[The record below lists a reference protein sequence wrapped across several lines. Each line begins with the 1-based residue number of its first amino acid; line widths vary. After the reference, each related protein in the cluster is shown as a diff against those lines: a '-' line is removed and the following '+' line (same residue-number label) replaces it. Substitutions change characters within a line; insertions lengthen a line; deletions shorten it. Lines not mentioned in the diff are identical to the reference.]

1 MASAIYTSE
10 KRGSDE
16 YGEGTQK
23 VPFKTV
29 LRAMHHV
36 GKEPFPDIYVDDE
49 QDSTGMKYMLAPAA
63 RIEKH
68 KKIWTQEIMK
78 MQQLTEKQQ
87 EDAKKREAN
96 LEEAKKIHITE
107 DKSWGPAKCIK
118 IVQGAKLHGIRVKI
132 SGWAQ
137 RIRRQGKSLMFIE
150 LRDGTGYLQCVLSD
164 KLCQTYDAIRLTT
177 ESSIFVCGKIQ
188 KVPEGKSAPGNQE
201 LIVDYWEIIG
211 LAPPGGAD
219 SVLNEYAHPDV
230 MLDKRHIVIR
240 GEKTSKILKMRAV
253 LLDAFRAHFIDR
265 GYNEVTPPTLVQ
277 TQVEGGST
285 LFKLQY
291 FGEEAFLTQSSQ
303 LYLETC
309 IPALGDV
316 FCVAQSY
323 RAEQSRTR
331 RHLSEYTHVEAECP
345 FISFNDLLDRLEDL
359 VSDVVDRVLK
369 SPYGHII
376 YELNP
381 KFVAP
386 KRPFRRMNYEDAI
399 KWLKEHNIT
408 KDDGS
413 FYEFGEDIPE
423 APERKMTDT
432 INEPIMLCRFP
443 AGIKAFYMSKCP
455 ENKLL
460 TESVDVLLPNV
471 GEIVGGSMRI
481 WDSKELL
488 EGYAKEGIDPTPY
501 YWYTEQRVYGTQP
514 HGGYGLGLERFL
526 CWLLDRYHI
535 RDVCLYPRFMG
546 RCKP

>member
-1 MASAIYTSE
+1 MCTKWLVSEVSIRSFRLTRISSNSTFFLLAAIYTSE

-87 EDAKKREAN
+87 EDAKKREVN
-96 LEEAKKIHITE
+96 LEEAKKIQITE
-107 DKSWGPAKCIK
+107 DKSWGPAKRIK

-132 SGWAQ
+132 FGWAQ

-188 KVPEGKSAPGNQE
+188 KVPEGKSVSIGAHNIVRILVLLVQSFLFQAPGNQE

-291 FGEEAFLTQSSQ
+291 FG
-303 LYLETC
+303 
-309 IPALGDV
+309 
-316 FCVAQSY
+316 
-323 RAEQSRTR
+323 
-331 RHLSEYTHVEAECP
+331 
-345 FISFNDLLDRLEDL
+345 
-359 VSDVVDRVLK
+359 
-369 SPYGHII
+369 
-376 YELNP
+376 
-381 KFVAP
+381 
-386 KRPFRRMNYEDAI
+386 
-399 KWLKEHNIT
+399 
-408 KDDGS
+408 
-413 FYEFGEDIPE
+413 
-423 APERKMTDT
+423 
-432 INEPIMLCRFP
+432 
-443 AGIKAFYMSKCP
+443 
-455 ENKLL
+455 
-460 TESVDVLLPNV
+460 
-471 GEIVGGSMRI
+471 
-481 WDSKELL
+481 
-488 EGYAKEGIDPTPY
+488 
-501 YWYTEQRVYGTQP
+501 
-514 HGGYGLGLERFL
+514 
-526 CWLLDRYHI
+526 
-535 RDVCLYPRFMG
+535 
-546 RCKP
+546 